1 MAIYK
6 RGYQRYDGPRTPHF
20 GRIAVLARDAWH
32 RATAQRLVA
41 VLLAASCLWPLL
53 CLLFIYIAN
62 HAELWA
68 GLDRGF
74 ASLLAIDHQFVLTFM
89 KVQAVFSVILAAL
102 AGPGLVSPDLAN
114 QGLSLYFSRPI
125 SRFEYAAARI
135 AALAGLLSL
144 VTWLPGLVLFV
155 VQVSMAAPSWLAA
168 NWRLGAGLVL
178 GFWLWILLVSLA
190 AVASSAYVRWRLIAG
205 ALVLGYFF
213 VLSGVGAVVNAIFRV
228 EWGDL
233 INPLRAAYGVWCAL
247 VGAPMPSG
255 LTLPMSLT
263 ALALMAG
270 LLGWVVERRLR
281 PVEVVA

>member
-155 VQVSMAAPSWLAA
+155 VQVSMAAPGWLAA

>member
-6 RGYQRYDGPRTPHF
+6 RGYQRYDGPRTAHF
-20 GRIAVLARDAWH
+20 ERIAVLARDAWR

-41 VLLAASCLWPLL
+41 VLLAVSSIWPLL
-53 CLLFIYIAN
+53 CLFFIYIAN
-62 HAELWA
+62 HAELWS

-74 ASLLAIDHQFVLTFM
+74 ASILSIDSQFILTFM

-114 QGLSLYFSRPI
+114 QGLPLYFSRPI
-125 SRFEYAAARI
+125 SRLDYVAARM
-135 AALAGLLSL
+135 ASLTALLSL
-144 VTWLPGLVLFV
+144 VTWVPGLLLFA
-155 VQVSMAAPSWLAA
+155 VQVSMAQPGWLAA
-168 NWRLGAGLVL
+168 NWRLGAGLVA
-178 GFWLWILLVSLA
+178 GFWLWILMVALA
-190 AVASSAYVRWRLIAG
+190 AVASSAWVRWRLIAG

-213 VLSGVGAVVNAIFRV
+213 VLSGIGAVVNAIFRV

-255 LTLPMSLT
+255 LTLPMSLA
-263 ALALMAG
+263 ALALMGA
-270 LLGWVVERRLR
+270 LLGLIVERRLR
-281 PVEVVA
+281 PVEVVS

>member
-1 MAIYK
+1 MAIYR
-6 RGYQRYDGPRTPHF
+6 RGYQRYDGPRTAHF
-20 GRIAVLARDAWH
+20 ERIAVLARDAWR

-53 CLLFIYIAN
+53 CLLFIYVAN

-74 ASLLAIDHQFVLTFM
+74 ASILAIDHQFVLTFM

-114 QGLSLYFSRPI
+114 QGLPLYFSRPI
-125 SRFEYAAARI
+125 SRLDYAAARM

-144 VTWLPGLVLFV
+144 VTWIPGLVLFL
-155 VQVSMAAPSWLAA
+155 VQVSMAAPGWLAA

-255 LTLPMSLT
+255 LTLPMSL
-263 ALALMAG
+263 ASLALMAG